1 MPSAGAPRRPGQ
13 EGSKLKFTP
22 SGVDLLTS
30 PYAVRA
36 KTLATSEGCLR
47 AIYQIMN
54 LNLNLNSGAGGWVGG
69 WHWCGLELAIETAT
83 G

>member
-1 MPSAGAPRRPGQ
+1 M
-13 EGSKLKFTP
+13 
-22 SGVDLLTS
+22 DLLTS

-54 LNLNLNSGAGGWVGG
+54 LNLNLHMNHVITL
-69 WHWCGLELAIETAT
+69 CVTIECERKNVDLLQLSHMQL
-83 G
+83 GNKQYIYIYIDFRILLVE